1 MLDLFLIL
9 LSKKINFE
17 FTIKYFIDDFN
28 NQVARTSRKTEENL
42 RSIRE
47 KYKQLNSRNKYSNN
61 KNRQR

>member
-47 KYKQLNSRNKYSNN
+47 KYK
-61 KNRQR
+61 